1 MMTPSPANHTE
12 KPVAS
17 SAEPLHV
24 LIATILDRHH
34 TYLKRELPAIEAL
47 ISKLAHLPPGGAER
61 IAAALLPVF
70 LRFKRELEA
79 HMRREEST
87 LFPLIRRLEIAAA
100 AGQPLPQNSFGPLSN
115 AIAFMNE
122 DHDFERSLLER
133 MAEITGSYKSPQG
146 APADYATL
154 MKMLRHLVEDMDEHV
169 HAEDEV
175 LFPKAVRL
183 EESHS
188 A

>member
-1 MMTPSPANHTE
+1 
-12 KPVAS
+12 
-17 SAEPLHV
+17 
-24 LIATILDRHH
+24 
-34 TYLKRELPAIEAL
+34 
-47 ISKLAHLPPGGAER
+47 
-61 IAAALLPVF
+61 
-70 LRFKRELEA
+70 
-79 HMRREEST
+79 
-87 LFPLIRRLEIAAA
+87 
-100 AGQPLPQNSFGPLSN
+100 
-115 AIAFMNE
+115 MNE